1 MKNLKERI
9 KLSDGNYELISEK
22 ELSNGRI
29 LMYKNIK
36 SHAHEGDS
44 SEMKKTETIENTKS
58 AKTRMGSPIVT
69 LAPANLIFGFD
80 TEYVTSEGWSG
91 FNNYTG
97 LFKIDGFREIV
108 SYQFFTEIED
118 NRYGFIIYPWKDTR
132 ISMRNLFNMVI
143 ASLNDFYQIPGDL
156 KVLLI
161 SHFGLTDISAT
172 DEAKTSILS
181 KSSIHDKCVFTTKPI
196 KLRCYTPTRTLK
208 NIKLVI
214 RDSMLLAAGHPS
226 LKVLGEALGYEKIF
240 AGENI
245 FDTMKWKETNHSE
258 FVGYAINDA
267 LICYEWI
274 TTIYKEELKEGLE
287 KVPVTI
293 GNEAAK
299 FAHEKI
305 KEING
310 WNNEEF
316 DLYFRGIKWFRDDD
330 GKGKYVR
337 NKKALPSCSLI
348 HTLARDSYYGGRNEC
363 YTSGIFKEQTYDYD
377 LKGAY
382 VAGLALLEDP
392 DFSKRCV
399 NMSGTLNLRSIDPL
413 SYGFG
418 YIGFKFPEGTKMPCL
433 PVKTERGLIFPMEG
447 ETYACNPEVYAALLM
462 GAKIWVEESYK
473 IANSF
478 RDKKSF
484 AEVARIGTM
493 EREAQKKGS
502 AIELSKKE
510 RNNCWYG
517 KLGQGLKEV
526 KSYDPFYRKMIEVGD
541 SLITNEVLVA
551 HLTSLVRALISLTM
565 AEVINKGY
573 TIHSVTTDG
582 FISDIPY
589 EELLEINAGTLTDAF
604 KGARKYLSGKEKIW
618 EIKHSQKTLIN
629 IKTRANIGLN
639 DDSSKLGVFA
649 AGSCSLPREVKIDF
663 EESQREYLA
672 ELFLNRSDEN
682 PVISQFVRFPSVRQ
696 LMENTERD
704 FIGELAEAKTNFEF
718 DYKRKPINV
727 RDEEVTINGKTYN
740 HVTFETE
747 PWKNEEEFNQFRIGV
762 ENRKR
767 TVKTSK
773 ELKDLRFQVQCAKY
787 GVINAV
793 SVERTKATQIL
804 RNVRAGNIS
813 TNYSGEEI
821 IEKIN
826 NYFNLDLGIK
836 AWNDAGRKDRQ
847 TNLIDTSLLM
857 KDLVAMKLI

>member
-1 MKNLKERI
+1 MKNIKERI
-9 KLSDGNYELISEK
+9 KLSDGFYELISEK

-29 LMYKNIK
+29 LMYKNTNSPSTFGK
-36 SHAHEGDS
+36 MSTLE
-44 SEMKKTETIENTKS
+44 KIEPPDNNTY
-58 AKTRMGSPIVT
+58 AGMRMGYPMVS
-69 LAPANLIFGFD
+69 LAPSRLIFGFD

-97 LFKIDGFREIV
+97 LFKIEGCREIV
-108 SYQFFTEIED
+108 SYQFFTEIEG
-118 NRYGFIIYPWKDTR
+118 NRLGFIIYPWKDTR

-172 DEAKTSILS
+172 DEAKTAILG
-181 KSSIHDKCVFTTKPI
+181 KAAVHDKCVFTTTPI
-196 KLRCYTPTRTLK
+196 KMRCYTPKRRLK
-208 NIKLVI
+208 KISLII

-267 LICYEWI
+267 LICYEWV

-316 DLYFRGIKWFRDDD
+316 DLYFRGIKWVKEDV
-330 GKGKYVR
+330 GEGKYVR
-337 NKKALPSCSLI
+337 NKVDLPTCDVAHLY
-348 HTLARDSYYGGRNEC
+348 ARNSYYGGRNEC

-392 DFSKRCV
+392 DFSKYSTGL
-399 NMSGTLNLRSIDPL
+399 SGQLNLRQIDPL
-413 SYGFG
+413 AYGFG
-418 YIGFKFPEGTKMPCL
+418 LIEFKFPEGTKMPCL
-433 PVKTERGLIFPMEG
+433 PIKTERGLIFPMEG
-447 ETYACNPEVYAALLM
+447 TTYACNPEVYAALLM
-462 GAKIWVEESYK
+462 GAEIWTKKTYEVV
-473 IANSF
+473 NSF
-478 RDKKSF
+478 KDKKSF

-526 KSYDPFYRKMIEVGD
+526 KSYDTFYKRMIEVGD

-565 AEVINKGY
+565 AEVINRGY

-639 DDSSKLGVFA
+639 DDNSKLGVFA
-649 AGSCSLPREVKIDF
+649 AGSCSIPREVKIDF

-773 ELKDLRFQVQCAKY
+773 ELKDLSFQVQCSKY

-813 TNYSGEEI
+813 TEYSGEEI

-826 NYFNLDLGIK
+826 NYFNLDLGMK

-857 KDLVAMKLI
+857 KDLVAMRLI